1 VTPTRDSDSI
11 QISSN
16 LVFNTKTQ
24 VILLMARCS
33 WYGYEALRPHGD
45 ISVGLSQI
53 DSETG
58 YDQVEFIMEC
68 CRRLKLDHR
77 ASGTAAVLFHRFF
90 QFRTRQEYN
99 PEMISTAC
107 VFLSAKVTEDPRKLR
122 DVINMAHSIRSV
134 GKTVLAADETY
145 WEMKEKLIQME
156 QMVCCLPTCSYTLI
170 DLIQCRRS
178 FAFCILKLMFICP
191 MYFS

>member
-1 VTPTRDSDSI
+1 MV
-11 QISSN
+11 
-16 LVFNTKTQ
+16 
-24 VILLMARCS
+24 RCS

-45 ISVGLSQI
+45 ISVGLNQV

-58 YDQVEFIMEC
+58 YVEVEFIVEC
-68 CRRLKLDHR
+68 SRRLKLDHR
-77 ASGTAAVLFHRFF
+77 AIGTAAILFHRFF

-99 PEMISTAC
+99 PEIVSTAC

-134 GKTVLAADETY
+134 DKTMLAADQTY

-156 QMVCCLPTCSYTLI
+156 QMVRFCPLGSYYHL
-170 DLIQCRRS
+170 
-178 FAFCILKLMFICP
+178 
-191 MYFS
+191 Y